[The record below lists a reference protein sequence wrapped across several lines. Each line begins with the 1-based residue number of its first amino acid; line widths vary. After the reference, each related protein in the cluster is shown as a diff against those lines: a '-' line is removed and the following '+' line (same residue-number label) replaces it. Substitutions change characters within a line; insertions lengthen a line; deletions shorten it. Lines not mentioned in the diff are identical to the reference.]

1 MGDTGLQ
8 LTLRRG
14 MRLLEL
20 LNAHAILSASEA
32 SRLSQLPRPTTYRL
46 LRALEQLGYVEQDP
60 ASKRYTLTSAVLR
73 LSRGFRDERWI
84 QAVARPAMDD
94 LCRNVLWP
102 VSVCTQLNDQMLVRY
117 STDHLSPFPSI
128 RRNSAFAISLTGTAS
143 GNVFLAFTNAKMRN
157 ALIAAAEARKT
168 PEAKA
173 ADKERIAEDRGYV
186 MEQEF
191 KRIRRLGYGSMQLVN
206 SKQASLAIPVYLN
219 DAAYAVLSLRYYK
232 SAMTEAE
239 AVKRYVPMLKDVARK
254 IEKDLARTPGLADA

>member
-14 MRLLEL
+14 LRILEL

-60 ASKRYTLTSAVLR
+60 ASKRYTLTADVLR

-94 LCRNVLWP
+94 LCRTVLWP
-102 VSVCTQLNDQMLVRY
+102 ISVCTQAGGQMLVRY

-128 RRNSAFAISLTGTAS
+128 KRNTAFAISLTGTAT
-143 GNVFLAFTNAKMRN
+143 GNTFLAFTNAKIRN
-157 ALIAAAEARKT
+157 DLIAIADGRKD
-168 PEAKA
+168 
-173 ADKERIAEDRGYV
+173 ADKFRIAEDRGYV
-186 MEQEF
+186 LEQEF
-191 KRIRRLGYGSMQLVN
+191 RRIRRQGYCCLQLVN
-206 SKQASLAIPVYLN
+206 SKQAGLAIPVFVN
-219 DAAYAVLSLRYYK
+219 DAVFAVLSLRYYK

-239 AVKRYVPMLKDVARK
+239 AVKRYLPMLKDVARK
-254 IEKDLARTPGLADA
+254 IEKDLARAQALT